1 MRSLPEIKMPRRK
14 NKSREPMQLGLF
26 QHGRRPD
33 GRHGGWRPGAGRPKA
48 APTIV
53 RHRTRTKH
61 RAYQPA
67 HVTLRL
73 APGLPSIRRRAFGFR
88 TAVAR
93 AHKDGFRICQIS
105 FQRNHIHLIVEAD
118 DNVALAR
125 GVQGFAVRVAR
136 RVNRFLRRS
145 GKVFAERYHVR
156 ALKTPQTVRNALV
169 YVLFNNKHH
178 GQPGW
183 EIDRFSSA
191 RWFDGIAERP
201 PDASASPVASAQTW
215 LWRKGWRQ
223 LGLIHLWECPAT

>member
-1 MRSLPEIKMPRRK
+1 MAKRR
-14 NKSREPMQLGLF
+14 SREPKQLGLF
-26 QHGRRPD
+26 EHGRRPD
-33 GRHGGWRPGAGRPKA
+33 GRHGGWRPGAGRPRT

-53 RHRTRTKH
+53 RHRTRA
-61 RAYQPA
+61 RQRSNQPA

-88 TAVAR
+88 AAVAN
-93 AHKDGFRICQIS
+93 AHKDGFRICQVS

-118 DNVALAR
+118 DNMALAR
-125 GVQGFAVRVAR
+125 GVQGFAVRIAR
-136 RVNRFLRRS
+136 RVNRLLRRS

-156 ALKTPQTVRNALV
+156 ALRTPKVARTALV

-183 EIDRFSSA
+183 ELDPFSSA

-201 PDASASPVASAQTW
+201 PDETPCPVAEPRTW
-215 LWRKGWRQ
+215 LLKTGWRR
-223 LGLIHLWECPAT
+223 LGLIQVWECPA